1 MKSRYKYRFWLM
13 SLAVHLCLA
22 IVFSLIAINQINS
35 REVDALN
42 VSILKVKPIKPVEK
56 LPYVKAPISVP
67 IIPMPDIQIER
78 QIASAQSRALTTH
91 PGRSASVFAA
101 KATAVNSL
109 VSQSTTQAAR
119 AEISVQGLVQSSR
132 ANRQPAQPL
141 ATAVDLPLHSNAPL
155 TSGVSGGGSLS
166 EGVGGGFSGGHRVVS
181 SGSNVDGTR
190 ESGRIGLTSLIGAEG
205 AANIDDAL
213 SDVADKVAL
222 GGGMPE
228 LPHGIPGA
236 IVVGRGRNIMGRLNL
251 ARFEDPLH
259 PSADI

>member
-1 MKSRYKYRFWLM
+1 MRSRYKYRFWLM
-13 SLAVHLCLA
+13 SLAVHICLA

-35 REVDALN
+35 RDVDALN
-42 VSILKVKPIKPVEK
+42 VSILKVKPVKPVEK
-56 LPYVKAPISVP
+56 LPYVKTPIAAP

-78 QIASAQSRALTTH
+78 QLASAPSRSLTPH
-91 PGRSASVFAA
+91 PVRSASEFTTKAA
-101 KATAVNSL
+101 AVDSV
-109 VSQSTTQAAR
+109 VSQSTAQTAR
-119 AEISVQGLVQSSR
+119 AEISVQGIVQSSR
-132 ANRQPAQPL
+132 ADRHPAQPV

-155 TSGVSGGGSLS
+155 TSGMSGGGSLS
-166 EGVGGGFSGGHRVVS
+166 EGVGGGYGGGRRAVS

-190 ESGRIGLTSLIGAEG
+190 ESGRVGLKSLIGFEG

-213 SDVADKVAL
+213 TDVADKVAL
-222 GGGMPE
+222 GGGVPE
-228 LPHGIPGA
+228 LPQGTPGA